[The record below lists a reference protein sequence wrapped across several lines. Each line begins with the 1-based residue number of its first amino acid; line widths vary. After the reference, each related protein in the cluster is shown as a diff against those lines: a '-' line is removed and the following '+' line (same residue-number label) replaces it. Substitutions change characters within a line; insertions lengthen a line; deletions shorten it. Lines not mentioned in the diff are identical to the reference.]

1 MRTIT
6 TTLFI
11 IFLSFGSYSQD
22 CGAGGI
28 TFATQADVDAFYV
41 VYPGCTN
48 IIGNVTIHGNNITNL
63 DGLAQILS
71 IEGNL
76 AIDSNIV
83 LNNINGLSGVKS
95 IGKDL
100 IIKNNNSLLN
110 LSGLSSLL
118 DIGGILQITN
128 NDVLTSL
135 SGLDNLNSSTIT
147 NLIIQSSNVLST
159 CEVPSICNYLAV
171 STNNATISGNALGCA
186 TRAEVINSCT
196 GCPVG
201 NITFNTQGQVD
212 SFPMLYP
219 GCSTIAGNLLIDD
232 GLTGVIT
239 KLDSLI
245 QLKTITG
252 KLTIQ
257 YNPNLSS
264 LSGLDSL
271 NTVGDSLEIN
281 YNSSITN
288 LTGLNS
294 LKSIGGDFNIY
305 LNGNLVNLN
314 GVDSLN
320 NIGGA
325 FRVSYNGNLISL
337 TGINKLN
344 SIGGELNIFNNPSLT
359 NLSGLNSLSSINGN
373 FTLYNNFMLNS
384 IANLSQLTLIAG
396 FIDIEYS
403 SALTSLS
410 GLDNINN
417 TSITNLT
424 ILNSNNLSTC
434 NVESICEYLSNPLSP
449 SNIAGNAFGCSSNIE
464 VKMACCNMTATASST
479 PNLICPGSTS
489 QLVVTNNGGNGNLSY
504 NWEPSVL
511 LNDKSI
517 SNPIASP
524 QSTTTFVVTVTDANG
539 CTATSNTTVTLYP
552 EVNPTASSNSPLC
565 ESGVITLNAGGGT
578 SYEWSG
584 PLGFVSSLQNPYL
597 YNATQANSGTYSVT
611 VTDANSCTATASTE
625 VSVHPYPSVN
635 PLPTHTYC
643 ANTSVPSIVFS
654 STPPGATFYWSRTP
668 EAIGLGPTSGIG
680 NIPAFTTT
688 NSDTVPLTS
697 TFFVS
702 ASIDYNGVICTGVAV
717 QFTVTIL
724 PPPLAKCKNKTLYLD
739 AAGAVDVHIS
749 DINDFSSGG
758 TLSISNTNFY
768 CANVGQNYV
777 TLTVTDVCGNTST
790 CSSIVTVIDNKP
802 PVLSNVTSFI
812 QLDCDQAIPGVP
824 NVTATDNCSAVV
836 SFSQTS
842 TKSPFPQL
850 CEYYTYKITRTWI
863 ATDPSQNTAVKIQ
876 VIKIDDNT
884 PPEWIYLPPKNLTAE
899 CNEANVN
906 NSDPIASDA
915 CDLSPS
921 VIFTIKYDFGIN
933 NCVNNY
939 LATYTWVAGDK
950 CGNTINYIQQISV
963 VDTTAPEI
971 YCPSNIVMNS
981 QVPVKVSWVTPSVTD
996 NCGGAP
1002 NVVQIAGPPS
1012 GSLFQINSVTTIVY
1026 KATDDCHN
1034 SSTCSFTVTINTQGG
1049 PPKPNISGT
1058 LYNNVNT
1065 PIKKVSVTLSGSVNQ
1080 FVVGNGQYNFL
1091 SIPFGSNITVT
1102 PTKKDNALDG
1112 VNTLDLVYISNHIL
1126 GKKALD
1132 SPYKILSADVNNSK
1146 NITTADLVQIK
1157 RLILHIT
1164 EKYDA
1169 VDSWKFIPKSVSFL
1183 NPLNPWLTPYNEF
1196 IKINNI
1202 QTDQIADF
1210 IGIKM
1215 GDVTWDASGQING
1228 NIEVKGISDFTLLA
1242 DNKSFKKKEEVSLVV
1257 SAKELKNLKAM
1268 QFTLE
1273 YNPLF
1278 LDFIGIESIRDDV
1291 HEDDFGM
1298 RFLED
1303 GKITASLDLRDEY
1316 GAEEL
1321 FKVKFSAKE
1330 TGNLANLISLT
1341 SNLTKAEAYTLGDE
1355 TKALNL
1361 SFNKNGIEDKNVTP
1375 ILYQNEPNPFES
1387 GTVIRYYIP
1396 ENQEASLK
1404 IYSSEGKIVK
1414 ELKESYTKGEHQ
1426 LNISNEE
1433 FPASG
1438 IYYYQLK
1445 TNNFIDTK
1453 KMMFIK

>member
-11 IFLSFGSYSQD
+11 IFLSFSSYSQD

-63 DGLAQILS
+63 DGLSQILS
-71 IEGNL
+71 MDGNL

-83 LNNINGLSGVKS
+83 LNNINGLSGIKY

-128 NDVLTSL
+128 NDLLSSL
-135 SGLDNLNSSTIT
+135 SGLENLNSSTIS

-159 CEVPSICNYLAV
+159 CDVPSICNYLAV
-171 STNNATISGNALGCA
+171 SSNKATISGNALGCA
-186 TRAEVINSCT
+186 SRAEVINSCT

-201 NITFNTQGQVD
+201 NISLKTQGQVD
-212 SFPMLYP
+212 SFPILYP
-219 GCSTIAGNLLIDD
+219 GCNTIAGDLIINDDLSGIITNLN
-232 GLTGVIT
+232 
-239 KLDSLI
+239 SLI

-252 KLTIQ
+252 KLSIQ
-257 YNPNLSS
+257 YNPNLTN

-271 NTVGDSLEIN
+271 TSIGDGLELD

-288 LTGLNS
+288 LSGLNS
-294 LKSIGGDFNIY
+294 LKYIGGDFNIY

-314 GVDSLN
+314 GLDSLN
-320 NIGGA
+320 NIDGA
-325 FRVSYNGNLISL
+325 LRVSYNGSLVSL
-337 TGINKLN
+337 TGLNKLN
-344 SIGGELNIFNNPSLT
+344 SIGGELNIFNNPALT

-373 FTLYNNFMLNS
+373 FTLYNNFLLNS
-384 IANLSQLTLIAG
+384 VADLSQLTLISG

-403 SALTSLS
+403 SALSSLS

-424 ILNSNNLSTC
+424 ILNSNTLSTC
-434 NVESICEYLSNPLSP
+434 NVKSICEYLSNPLNP
-449 SNIAGNAFGCSSNIE
+449 SNIAGNAFGCSTDIE
-464 VKMACCNMTATASST
+464 IKMTCCNMTAVASST
-479 PNLICPGSTS
+479 PNLICPGSSS
-489 QLVVTNNGGNGNLSY
+489 QLMVTNNGGNGNLSY
-504 NWEPSVL
+504 NWQPSAF
-511 LNDKSI
+511 LNDNSI

-524 QSTTTFVVTVTDANG
+524 ESTTTFVVTITDANG
-539 CTATSNTTVTLYP
+539 CTATSSTTVNLYP

-565 ESGVITLNAGGGT
+565 ESGVITLNASGGT
-578 SYEWSG
+578 SYSWSG
-584 PLGFVSSLQNPYL
+584 PQGFVSLLQNPFI

-611 VTDANSCTATASTE
+611 VTDANTCTAVATTE

-635 PLPTHTYC
+635 PQPTHTYC
-643 ANTSVPSIVFS
+643 ANTAIPSILFT

-680 NIPAFTTT
+680 NIPAFTST

-697 TFFVS
+697 TFYVS

-739 AAGAVDVHIS
+739 AAGAVDVNIS
-749 DINDFSSGG
+749 DINNFSSGG

-777 TLTVTDVCGNTST
+777 TLTATDVCGNTST

-812 QLDCDQAIPGVP
+812 QLDCDQAIPGIP
-824 NVTATDNCSAVV
+824 NVTATDNCSAII
-836 SFSQTS
+836 SYSESS
-842 TKSPFPQL
+842 TKSPYSQL

-863 ATDPSQNTAVKIQ
+863 ATDPSQNTAIKIQ

-884 PPEWIYLPPKNLTAE
+884 PPEWIFLPPKNLTAE

-950 CGNTINYIQQISV
+950 CGNTINYVQTISV

-1034 SSTCSFTVTINTQGG
+1034 SSTCSFTVTINNQGG

-1058 LYNNVNT
+1058 LANNINT
-1065 PIKKVSVTLSGSVNQ
+1065 PIKNVSVTLSGGVNQ
-1080 FVVGNGQYNFL
+1080 FVLGNGQYNFL
-1091 SIPFGSNITVT
+1091 GIPLGSNVTIT
-1102 PTKKDNALDG
+1102 PTKKDNPLDG
-1112 VNTLDLVYISNHIL
+1112 VNTLDLVYIANHIL

-1132 SPYKILSADVNNSK
+1132 SPFKILSADINNSK
-1146 NITTADLVQIK
+1146 NLSISDLVQIK
-1157 RLILHIT
+1157 KLILHIID
-1164 EKYDA
+1164 KYDK
-1169 VDSWKFIPKSVSFL
+1169 VDSWKFIPKSISFQ
-1183 NPLNPWLTPYNEF
+1183 NPLNPWLNPYNEF

-1215 GDVTWDASGQING
+1215 GDVTWDASGQVNG
-1228 NIEVKGISDFTLLA
+1228 NIELKGNTEFTLKA
-1242 DNKSFKKKEEVSLVV
+1242 DDRSFNKQDEVDLVV
-1257 SAKELKNLKAM
+1257 SSKELKSLKAL

-1273 YNPLF
+1273 YNPSV
-1278 LDFIGIESIRDDV
+1278 LDFMEIKSERNDV
-1291 HEDDFGM
+1291 NEDDFGM
-1298 RFLED
+1298 RYLES
-1303 GKITASLDLRDEY
+1303 GKLTGSIALGDENGRD
-1316 GAEEL
+1316 EL
-1321 FKVKFSAKE
+1321 FKIRFKAKE
-1330 TGNLANLISLT
+1330 SGSFSNSISL
-1341 SNLTKAEAYTLGDE
+1341 SSSLTNSEVYTLDDE
-1355 TKALNL
+1355 TRGLKL
-1361 SFNKNGIEDKNVTP
+1361 SFIKYGKVELITTP
-1375 ILYQNEPNPFES
+1375 ILYQNEPNPFEN
-1387 GTVIRYYIP
+1387 GTLIRYYIP

-1404 IYSSEGKIVK
+1404 IYSSEGKIIR
-1414 ELKESYTKGEHQ
+1414 EIIDTYSKGEHRI
-1426 LNISNEE
+1426 NVSKEE